1 MIVTVTSVLP
11 SSLTEPVLLGVR
23 YRENVKVNV
32 DSLERD
38 VEFDNVTTR
47 DRVASWVPEADDSN
61 V

>member
-1 MIVTVTSVLP
+1 
-11 SSLTEPVLLGVR
+11 LLGVR